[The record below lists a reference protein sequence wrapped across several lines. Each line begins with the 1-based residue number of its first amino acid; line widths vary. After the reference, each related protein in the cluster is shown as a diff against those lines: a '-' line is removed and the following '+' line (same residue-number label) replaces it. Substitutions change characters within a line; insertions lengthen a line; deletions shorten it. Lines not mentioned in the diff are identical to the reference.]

1 MLGSVLSEPSGGVAR
16 VIQRPGISGRKGYR
30 SEGPLPLPLSYVL
43 TLRASPPAPSLP
55 QMLVCP
61 AATHRREGWDRVYD
75 VTMVEKSKGL
85 RIRSAG
91 SPSALPLTCCV
102 TLDQS
107 LQLSGLQLPHEWGYE
122 KRRSLSSLPSWV

>member
-1 MLGSVLSEPSGGVAR
+1 MRAHSP
-16 VIQRPGISGRKGYR
+16 P
-30 SEGPLPLPLSYVL
+30 PLSYAL
-43 TLRASPPAPSLP
+43 TLRAPPPAPSLP

-102 TLDQS
+102 TLDRPFNSQGFNFPMNGDTKRD
-107 LQLSGLQLPHEWGYE
+107 GL
-122 KRRSLSSLPSWV
+122 LSSLLSWV